1 MNLTVPADDLALIRR
16 EQLCIAHPDLR
27 ISGGTGHWQALI
39 SEPGGMT
46 VITRYQ
52 LSELLDR
59 VEVVLAAT

>member
-1 MNLTVPADDLALIRR
+1 VNLTVPADDLALIRR
-16 EQLCIAHPDLR
+16 EQLCTAHPALR

-39 SEPGGMT
+39 SEPSGMT

-52 LSELLDR
+52 LGELLDR